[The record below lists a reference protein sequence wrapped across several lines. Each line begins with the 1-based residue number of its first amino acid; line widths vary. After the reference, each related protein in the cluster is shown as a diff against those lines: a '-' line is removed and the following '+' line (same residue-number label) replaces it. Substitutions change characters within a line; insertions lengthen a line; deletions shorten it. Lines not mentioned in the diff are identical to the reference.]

1 MAKTTLPFNNESE
14 KTVIGSMIAS
24 KKIYNDA
31 LSLLE
36 EDKSYFYDEKN
47 AIIFEAL
54 KNLKEKVV
62 DNAAVTAELQI
73 NMKMLDE
80 AGGVDYLAELQDY
93 YLGDKN
99 AEYHL
104 KIVHDLAII
113 RKLFVTTDKLKK
125 EFSEGNIDDISTF
138 IDKYDKE
145 ISNLT
150 EKRASGEFKSTDEV
164 IKEISKELQKKRN
177 SGVKGFVTG
186 VDTGY
191 RVLNKL
197 TGGWQDGTLNILAA
211 RP

>member
-1 MAKTTLPFNNESE
+1 MAKTALPFNNESE

-93 YLGDKN
+93 
-99 AEYHL
+99 
-104 KIVHDLAII
+104 
-113 RKLFVTTDKLKK
+113 
-125 EFSEGNIDDISTF
+125 
-138 IDKYDKE
+138 
-145 ISNLT
+145 
-150 EKRASGEFKSTDEV
+150 
-164 IKEISKELQKKRN
+164 
-177 SGVKGFVTG
+177 
-186 VDTGY
+186 
-191 RVLNKL
+191 
-197 TGGWQDGTLNILAA
+197 
-211 RP
+211 